1 MKRLSLILI
10 LFAAACGTGPIA
22 ERNPYANHPDAA
34 MAGAK
39 LFQNHCAQCH
49 GTDANGTR
57 TAPSL
62 RMANVQERSD
72 AALFAFLTNG
82 NIRRGMPSWSRIP
95 DERRWQIVAY
105 LRSLD
110 SQGTPSASGSQ
121 SR

>member
-1 MKRLSLILI
+1 MKRLSLVLVLI
-10 LFAAACGTGPIA
+10 ATACGTGPIA
-22 ERNPYANHPDAA
+22 EHNPYANRPDAA

-39 LFQNHCAQCH
+39 LFENHCAQCH
-49 GTDANGTR
+49 GTDANGGR

-62 RMANVQERSD
+62 RMPSVQNRSD

-82 NIRRGMPSWSRIP
+82 DIRRGMPSWSRIP

-110 SQGTPSASGSQ
+110 SHGTAAS